1 MTVEIR
7 RSEPQARDVQDAR
20 QAREALEGRL
30 AQRLAAV
37 LAERAEGVSHEIGER
52 LRVARQQALTR
63 ARLARRVA
71 GAARA
76 EGTVHLGGTAGVVLG
91 RRRQSQWERM
101 AASLVP
107 LVVLLIGFAA
117 VDYFAEREQVLAAAE
132 IDAQLLADD
141 LPPAAY
147 ADPGFVEFLRSPP
160 P

>member
-7 RSEPQARDVQDAR
+7 RSESQARDVQDAR

-30 AQRLAAV
+30 ARRLAAM
-37 LAERAEGVSHEIGER
+37 LAKRAEAVPHEIGER

-63 ARLARRVA
+63 AQRARRLAS
-71 GAARA
+71 AARD
-76 EGTVHLGGTAGVVLG
+76 EGAVHLGGAAGSVLG
-91 RRRQSQWERM
+91 RRRQPQWERM

-107 LVVLLIGFAA
+107 LAVLLLGFAA

-147 ADPGFVEFLRSPP
+147 SDPGFVEFLRSPP